1 MLPALNISR
10 WSMNMNWM
18 TKPFDTRYSQKIM
31 DELSKITDHPG
42 IGGRAAGSP
51 AEHRAADYL
60 VSKFKEIG
68 LKNVTKDPFP
78 VDTWHFTDS
87 RMTYQDSQG
96 QMREIWL
103 GGHACAMKCRNQAFS
118 LIWAGKGTAAD
129 YEGIDPLGKL
139 ILIEI
144 DQANDWWIN
153 FPAYEAKIRGAAG
166 VICINTGGFGQEG
179 NNVLVSEDICGPAD
193 LFALSIG
200 KQDGAELKQLLD
212 SSETGTITVALNV
225 ESTVKEGGVSY
236 NIWGDI
242 PGRTDETVYIINHYD
257 SYYHTIFDDVQGIG
271 WALGLAKA
279 FIDHDYQ
286 PEKTIRIVAHGAEE
300 WGLVDCKYDWAIGA
314 YRQITQVRPQWQETG
329 FAVVNLDGF
338 YAVKGERKFCIV
350 CTQELY
356 DFVEEAVQSFG
367 STGDYE
373 IEVNMKLTSSTED
386 FSYTR
391 AGIPSFVAGAYDGC
405 LADRKVLHSSDSG
418 WEAGF
423 DREAFELFH
432 RLFAHILTRL
442 DEKRLCPL
450 NLTHRLAAALEDIK
464 AELTQSQQ
472 AAFEG
477 AIQQAQVLT
486 ETIQAWNLENG
497 TAAGS
502 LNKELRHI
510 YRAMHHG
517 FVRLDWNDEMIP
529 PHWRYQV
536 NLAALERAES
546 MAASGAYQEAASELA
561 QVDFNYYAAFFSEKT
576 YSYFEKQ
583 VTENP
588 KDSWGTGLI
597 EHGNENLYSLIRS
610 LRAGV
615 YGEKEKQRL
624 EQARENQRAYL
635 AEVLNKETAAA
646 ETIGKRIKQFN
657 EKLKSIREGC

>member
-1 MLPALNISR
+1 MDK
-10 WSMNMNWM
+10 NWM
-18 TKPFDTRYSQKIM
+18 TEPFDTSYSQKIM
-31 DELSKITDHPG
+31 DELSKITDYPK

-60 VSKFKEIG
+60 VSKFKEVG

-78 VDTWHFTDS
+78 VDTWCFTDS
-87 RMTYQDSQG
+87 RMKYQGSQG
-96 QMREIWL
+96 QWKEIWL
-103 GGHACAMKCRNQAFS
+103 GGHACAMRCRDQEFP

-129 YEGIDPLGKL
+129 YEHIDPLGKL
-139 ILIEI
+139 LLIEI

-166 VICINTGGFGQEG
+166 VICVNAGGFGQEG
-179 NNVLVSEDICGPAD
+179 GNVLVSEDICGPSD

-212 SSETGTITVALNV
+212 ASETGSVTVTLNV
-225 ESTVKEGGVSY
+225 ESLVEENGTSY
-236 NIWGDI
+236 NVWGDI
-242 PGRTDETVYIINHYD
+242 PGKTDETIYIINHYD

-279 FIDHDYQ
+279 FLDHGDQ

-314 YRQITQVRPQWQETG
+314 YRQITQVRSQWQETG
-329 FAVVNLDGF
+329 FAVMNLDGF
-338 YAVKGERKFCIV
+338 YAVKGEHKFCIV

-356 DFVEEAVQSFG
+356 DFIREAVQSFG

-373 IEVNMKLTSSTED
+373 IEVNMELTSSTED

-423 DREAFELFH
+423 DQEAFELFH
-432 RLFAHILTRL
+432 RLFAHILIQL
-442 DEKRLCPL
+442 DKKKLCPL
-450 NLTHRLAAALEDIK
+450 NLTRRLAAALDDIK
-464 AELTQSQQ
+464 TELTQSQRDVFD
-472 AAFEG
+472 AAIRE
-477 AIQQAQVLT
+477 AQQLT
-486 ETIQAWNLENG
+486 EAIQAWNTGPGKPKDAE
-497 TAAGS
+497 S
-502 LNKELRHI
+502 VLNKELHGI
-510 YRAMHHG
+510 YRDTHHA
-517 FVRLDWNDEMIP
+517 FIRLDWNDEMIP
-529 PHWRYQV
+529 PHSRYQAS
-536 NLAALERAES
+536 LAALERAKDKAES
-546 MAASGAYQEAASELA
+546 GSCQEAASELG
-561 QVDFNYYAAFFSEKT
+561 QVDFNDYAAFFSEKT

-583 VTENP
+583 VTEHP

-597 EHGNENLYSLIRS
+597 EHGNENLYDLIQA
-610 LRAGV
+610 LLGGV

-635 AEVLNKETAAA
+635 TEAITKETAAA
-646 ETIGKRIKQFN
+646 EKIGKRIKKFN
-657 EKLKSIREGC
+657 ETLKSNGEGC